1 MNESPAE
8 SSSRRDFLA
17 TAAAAALAGSALSAC
32 AAEGS
37 KAVATHAG
45 APAHGGGLFRAPA
58 IPKVRI
64 GYVGAGLQGSGHIA
78 NLLKIPGCEIV
89 AVCDIVP
96 AKVERVQKE
105 VEAAGFKQPKGFS
118 KGPTDYER
126 LCQEDLDL
134 VYTATPW
141 EFHVPVMLAAMKNG
155 KHAATEV
162 PMGYHTEDI
171 WSLVETSEK
180 LQKHCVM
187 MENCCY
193 GRTEMTI
200 LHMVRK
206 GVFGELLHCEGGY
219 LHDLR
224 AIKFENANE
233 GLWRRAHARQ
243 RNCNLYPTHGLGP
256 VAQCMNINRGDRFDY
271 LVSMSS
277 KTRGL
282 ELYAKEHFP
291 DSDPRRSEKF
301 KLGDVNVSLIRT
313 VNGCTIY
320 LGHNCDS
327 ARPYSR
333 INTVQGTKAIASG
346 YPDRIYIEGVSPNDE
361 WEPMS
366 NYFAKWDHPLWRR
379 EEEKSKGAGHGGM
392 DFLEDLRLIENLN
405 AGAPL
410 DQDIYDSAAWSVM
423 GPLSERSVAENG
435 KPQDVPD
442 FTRGAWKTRPAL
454 GIVGT

>member
-1 MNESPAE
+1 MNDSPADP
-8 SSSRRDFLA
+8 SSRRDFLA
-17 TAAAAALAGSALSAC
+17 TAAAAALSASALSAC

-37 KAVATHAG
+37 SATHAG
-45 APAHGGGLFRAPA
+45 SAAHGGGLFRAPA
-58 IPKVRI
+58 IPRVRI
-64 GYVGAGLQGSGHIA
+64 GYVGVGLQGSGHVS
-78 NLLKIPGCEIV
+78 NLLKVEGCVIS

-96 AKVERVQKE
+96 EKVERIQKQ
-105 VEAAGFKQPKGFS
+105 VEAAGFPRPKGFS
-118 KGPTDYER
+118 NGPHDFER

-141 EFHVPVMLAAMKNG
+141 EFHVPVCRAAMKNG

-162 PMGYHTEDI
+162 PMAYRTEDL
-171 WSLVETSEK
+171 WELVETSEK

-193 GRTEMTI
+193 GQTEMMI

-233 GLWRRAHARQ
+233 GLWRRAHAQQ
-243 RNCNLYPTHGLGP
+243 RNANLYPTHGLGP
-256 VAQCMNINRGDRFDY
+256 IAQCMNITRGDRFDF

-282 ELYAKEHFP
+282 ELFAKSHFP
-291 DSDPRRSEKF
+291 DADPRRSEKF

-327 ARPYSR
+327 PRPYSR
-333 INTVQGTKAIASG
+333 INTVQGTKAITTG

-361 WEPMS
+361 WEPIG
-366 NYFAKWDHPLWRR
+366 NYTAQWEHPLWKR

-405 AGAPL
+405 KGEPL

-442 FTRGAWKTRPAL
+442 FTRGAWKTRAPL

>member
-1 MNESPAE
+1 MSDT
-8 SSSRRDFLA
+8 RREFLA
-17 TAAAAALAGSALSAC
+17 SAAAAALSARALSGC
-32 AAEGS
+32 ASESSPARP
-37 KAVATHAG
+37 T
-45 APAHGGGLFRAPA
+45 APAHGGALFRVPA

-64 GYVGAGLQGSGHIA
+64 GFVGVGGMGSAHVN
-78 NLLKIPGCEIV
+78 NLLKIEGCVIG

-96 AKVERVQKE
+96 EKVERVQKQ
-105 VEAAGFKQPKGFS
+105 VEAAGFPRPKGFS
-118 KGPTDYER
+118 NGPRDFER

-141 EFHVPVMLAAMKNG
+141 EFHVPVCLAAMKAG

-162 PMGYHTEDI
+162 PMAYRLDDLWE
-171 WSLVETSEK
+171 LVETSEK

-193 GRTEMTI
+193 GRTELAI

-224 AIKFENANE
+224 EIKFSKEGE
-233 GLWRRAHARQ
+233 GLWRRAHAQQ
-243 RNCNLYPTHGLGP
+243 RNANLYPTHGLGP
-256 VAQCMNINRGDRFDY
+256 VAQCLNVNRGDRFDW

-282 ELYAKEHFP
+282 ELYAREHFP
-291 DSDPRRSEKF
+291 EGDPRRAEKF

-313 VNGCTIY
+313 VNGATIY

-327 ARPYSR
+327 PRPYSR
-333 INTVQGTKAIASG
+333 INTVQGTKAIATG

-366 NYFAKWDHPLWRR
+366 KYFAQWEHPLWKR
-379 EEEKSKGAGHGGM
+379 EEERSKGAGHGGM
-392 DFLEDLRLIENLN
+392 DFLEDVRLIENLN
-405 AGAPL
+405 NGEPL
-410 DQDIYDSAAWSVM
+410 DQDVYDSAAWSVM

-435 KPQDVPD
+435 KPQEVPD

-454 GIVGT
+454 GIVAS